1 MIINVCSSCYRWDQE
16 IDPDRVKYF
25 MERMEELR
33 ENVVSSW
40 TSIFQR
46 FNNKKSVASI
56 NFNHR
61 LNVEE
66 LGGILRIIID

>member
-33 ENVVSSW
+33 ENVVSS
-40 TSIFQR
+40 
-46 FNNKKSVASI
+46 
-56 NFNHR
+56 
-61 LNVEE
+61 
-66 LGGILRIIID
+66 